1 MPKTANQTRSDGE
14 PGSPTPIAA
23 STSTS
28 TPTPTPTPTPT
39 SIAASSSPDVSGL
52 TGTAT
57 DTARAA
63 MHDKRGPSADLA
75 IAADA
80 SALSEQLKAMRE
92 RLFPPT
98 STKTLRAF
106 SSGEAAKL
114 IGVSDGYL
122 RQLSLAGEGPQPD
135 TGAGGRRFYSLADI
149 HALRLHLSEQALAK
163 GHVAKARAYLPRRN
177 AQAGEGLQVISV
189 TNFKGGSGKTTSAVH
204 LAQYLA
210 LTGHRVL
217 AIDLDPQASLSAL
230 FGYQPELDLTGN
242 DTLYGAIRYDAEQR
256 PLSEIIRQTYFP
268 GLDLVPGNIELQEFE
283 HVTPQALADRQSGR
297 EAAGAGGSSDR
308 GPLFFARIQAVLSTV
323 EDDYD
328 VVVIDCPP
336 QLGYLTLSAL
346 CASTSVL
353 VTVHPQMLDIASM
366 NQFLFM
372 TADLLAVVRE
382 AGGTL
387 DFDFLRYLVTRFEP
401 NDGPQ
406 AQIVGFMR
414 SLFGE
419 RVLTAPMVKST
430 AVSDAGLTKQ
440 TLYEVG
446 RENFT
451 RATYD
456 RALEAM
462 NAVNSEIEALVHAVW
477 NR

>member
-1 MPKTANQTRSDGE
+1 M
-14 PGSPTPIAA
+14 A
-23 STSTS
+23 SRTQDNLAEKNGA
-28 TPTPTPTPTPT
+28 P
-39 SIAASSSPDVSGL
+39 ASR
-52 TGTAT
+52 T
-57 DTARAA
+57 
-63 MHDKRGPSADLA
+63 ADLA

-80 SALSEQLKAMRE
+80 RALSEQLKAMRE
-92 RLFPPT
+92 RLFPPA
-98 STKTLRAF
+98 SMKTLRAF

-122 RQLSLAGEGPQPD
+122 RQLSLAGEGPRPE
-135 TGAGGRRFYSLADI
+135 TGAGGRRFYSLSDI
-149 HALRLHLSEQALAK
+149 NALREYLAEQALAK
-163 GHVAKARAYLPRRN
+163 GNQAKARSYLPRRN
-177 AQAGEGLQVISV
+177 KAAGEHVQVISV

-242 DTLYGAIRYDAEQR
+242 DTLYGAIRYDEEQR

-283 HVTPQALADRQSGR
+283 HVTPQALAARQSGKD
-297 EAAGAGGSSDR
+297 A
-308 GPLFFARIQAVLSTV
+308 GPLFFARIQAALSTV

-346 CASTSVL
+346 CASTSVI
-353 VTVHPQMLDIASM
+353 VTVHPQMLDVASM

-372 TADLLAVVRE
+372 TSDLLSVVRE

-387 DFDFLRYLVTRFEP
+387 QFDFLRYLVTRFEP

-414 SLFGE
+414 SLFGD
-419 RVLTAPMVKST
+419 RVLTAPMLKST

-456 RALEAM
+456 RAVEAM
-462 NAVNSEIEALVHAVW
+462 NAVNGEIEALIHTAW
-477 NR
+477 GR